1 MKFLNPEIK
10 QSNYYLSLIS
20 MGKMEKLK
28 EVNENLK
35 NLLIRMETQI
45 FIENINVPDKI
56 MKNRKEIP
64 ATILTQNQ

>member
-10 QSNYYLSLIS
+10 PNNYYLSLIG

-56 MKNRKEIP
+56 MKNRKEMP